1 MSTNITL
8 TWTELACLE
17 RNGVITSYAIKYG
30 EGMYRNITINIPAM
44 FTTHLII
51 GLKPFTQYTFAVAG
65 VNSVGSGSF
74 SKPSDSIQT
83 AEDGK

>member
-1 MSTNITL
+1 MSINITL
-8 TWTELACLE
+8 AWTELACLE
-17 RNGVITSYAIKYG
+17 RNGAITSYAIKYG

-44 FTTHLII
+44 FTTHLIT
-51 GLKPFTQYTFAVAG
+51 GLKPFTQYTFSA

-74 SKPSDSIQT
+74 SSPSDSIQT